1 MLVLTRGK
9 EQDVLIGD
17 DIVVTVLEIRGD
29 TVKLGIE
36 APKTTPVHR
45 REVYERIQREQDQ
58 GTEAPV
64 PGVSIPTPLAEAV
77 VLATTR
83 PGVLP

>member
-29 TVKLGIE
+29 NVKLGIE
-36 APKTTPVHR
+36 APKTIPVLR
-45 REVYERIQREQDQ
+45 REVQERFQREQ
-58 GTEAPV
+58 GHAGGP
-64 PGVSIPTPLAEAV
+64 
-77 VLATTR
+77 R
-83 PGVLP
+83 